1 MSENSPFKY
10 DVANASPGFLLWKL
24 MGLWQARLSQT
35 LSVFEITQTQY
46 AILASLRWL
55 QEHQQLSTQAALVTH
70 TKIEKMTLSKA
81 IRQLESFGLVV
92 RTPDEHDKRAVNVQL
107 TAQGNNIIAD
117 AIIAV
122 ENADEEFFGVLN
134 EINLCSYKNLT
145 AQIINQNDLLAVA
158 SSTLSSQLN
167 NWASQMFDN
176 WNFGVN
182 FRSTG
187 EGNDRSNEY
196 EFNFLYTPN
205 NRITFNGNV
214 GYRDDNLS
222 ASKFIGD
229 FDFEYTLIQSGKLS
243 AKAYTHTNDYKEF
256 KSALTTQG
264 IGLVYRESFNSLA
277 ELWDSWK
284 SSTADSKKERDAKK
298 KEREEK
304 AALKQEEQE
313 KGK

>member
-92 RTPDEHDKRAVNVQL
+92 RTPDGHDKRAVNVQL

-145 AQIINQNDLLAVA
+145 AQIINQNDL
-158 SSTLSSQLN
+158 
-167 NWASQMFDN
+167 
-176 WNFGVN
+176 
-182 FRSTG
+182 
-187 EGNDRSNEY
+187 
-196 EFNFLYTPN
+196 
-205 NRITFNGNV
+205 
-214 GYRDDNLS
+214 
-222 ASKFIGD
+222 
-229 FDFEYTLIQSGKLS
+229 
-243 AKAYTHTNDYKEF
+243 
-256 KSALTTQG
+256 
-264 IGLVYRESFNSLA
+264 
-277 ELWDSWK
+277 
-284 SSTADSKKERDAKK
+284 
-298 KEREEK
+298 
-304 AALKQEEQE
+304 
-313 KGK
+313 